1 LPLRRLF
8 VAQCSSAP
16 LRRAHQ
22 LTSRPPRAGGAEI
35 VEQEIPAEPGRG
47 QVQVRNE
54 ACGICSWD
62 LQTFRI
68 GLSGPGG
75 GAPPGHEGLGT
86 IVKLGEGV
94 RDLKVGDKVTGGGFA
109 SVKNLPASQCY
120 LVPEG
125 QAGLANEHWVV
136 EPVAC
141 IVTGIDR
148 CEAKPGQRIAIVGC
162 GFMGLM
168 IIQGLKGVGLN
179 QLIALDVDDDRLA
192 MAMEMGATEAHNSAA
207 EGFDEI
213 KRDLATRE
221 IDCVVDSSGAQ
232 PGLDLATDIVKRAGL
247 INRKSSRSLCVFFRS
262 SKQRLHSLRLDE
274 GRGGHLRPVQMAR
287 QGHLCRQLLPRRADP
302 RPLPARHPH
311 DRAGHHRPQA
321 ARDAHRHP
329 RRV

>member
-1 LPLRRLF
+1 MADTTLAEVETELETIIAKNIKTLPGGETRLSFDLNRQPAWTEQQLLAASSRRSCLCS
-8 VAQCSSAP
+8 VAAGLHPDLAQCSCLFRSAV
-16 LRRAHQ
+16 
-22 LTSRPPRAGGAEI
+22 LTSRPARAGGAEI

-47 QVQVRNE
+47 QVQVRND

-125 QAGLANEHWVV
+125 QAGLADEHWVV

-213 KRDLATRE
+213 K
-221 IDCVVDSSGAQ
+221 
-232 PGLDLATDIVKRAGL
+232 
-247 INRKSSRSLCVFFRS
+247 
-262 SKQRLHSLRLDE
+262 
-274 GRGGHLRPVQMAR
+274 
-287 QGHLCRQLLPRRADP
+287 
-302 RPLPARHPH
+302 
-311 DRAGHHRPQA
+311 
-321 ARDAHRHP
+321 
-329 RRV
+329 

>member
-1 LPLRRLF
+1 M
-8 VAQCSSAP
+8 
-16 LRRAHQ
+16 
-22 LTSRPPRAGGAEI
+22 
-35 VEQEIPAEPGRG
+35 
-47 QVQVRNE
+47 
-54 ACGICSWD
+54 
-62 LQTFRI
+62 
-68 GLSGPGG
+68 
-75 GAPPGHEGLGT
+75 
-86 IVKLGEGV
+86 
-94 RDLKVGDKVTGGGFA
+94 
-109 SVKNLPASQCY
+109 
-120 LVPEG
+120 PEG

-247 INRKSSRSLCVFFRS
+247 INRKIVVLSRFACCPSR
-262 SKQRLHSLRLDE
+262 
-274 GRGGHLRPVQMAR
+274 
-287 QGHLCRQLLPRRADP
+287 
-302 RPLPARHPH
+302 
-311 DRAGHHRPQA
+311 
-321 ARDAHRHP
+321 
-329 RRV
+329 